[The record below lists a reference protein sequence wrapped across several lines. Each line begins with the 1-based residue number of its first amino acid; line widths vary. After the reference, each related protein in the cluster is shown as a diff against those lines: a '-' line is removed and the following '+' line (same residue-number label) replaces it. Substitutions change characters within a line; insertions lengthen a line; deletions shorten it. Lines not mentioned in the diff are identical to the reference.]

1 MICFN
6 NLGFLGRLG
15 NQMFQYA
22 ALKGIAAHYGYE
34 VIIPNHKQTIRE
46 KAGFDLKIEI
56 HDPFVMG
63 SLGRLGVVQGVLEV
77 NERMFTYDEELVEMC
92 PDNTS
97 LSGYF
102 QTEKY
107 FKHIKE
113 DVKKDFTFHKEIS
126 NPCKEMM
133 EDVGEAISL
142 HVRRTDYTT
151 NPNHTTL
158 DLSYYQEALNR
169 MPQGVPVIIF
179 SDDTEWCKKQDI
191 FSSDRF
197 MVSES
202 GNQHVD
208 LCLMT
213 LCKYHI
219 NANSSFSWWG
229 SWLADSERV
238 IAPKKWFGAGLAH
251 QDTTDIYAEG
261 WEVI

>member
-22 ALKGIAAHYGYE
+22 ALKGIAAHHGYE
-34 VIIPNHKQTIRE
+34 VIIPNHDHKVRDPS
-46 KAGFDLKIEI
+46 GFDLKIEI
-56 HDPFVMG
+56 HQPFLME
-63 SLGRLGVVQGVLEV
+63 SLERLGVVRGVLEV
-77 NERMFTYDEELVEMC
+77 HERMYTYDQELVDMC

-97 LSGYF
+97 LSGFF

-107 FKHIKE
+107 FKHVKE
-113 DVKKDFTFHKEIS
+113 GIKKDFTFHKEIID
-126 NPCKEMM
+126 PCKEMI
-133 EDVGEAISL
+133 EPFGDVISL

-151 NPNHTTL
+151 NPNHAAL
-158 DLSYYQEALNR
+158 DLSYYEEALKR
-169 MPQGVPVIIF
+169 MPKGLPVMIF
-179 SDDTEWCKKQDI
+179 SDDPSWCSKQEI
-191 FSSDRF
+191 FSDDRF
-197 MVSES
+197 LVSES

-213 LCKYHI
+213 MCKYHI

-229 SWLADSERV
+229 SWLADSKRV
-238 IAPKKWFGAGLAH
+238 TAPSKWFGPGLAN
-251 QDTTDIYAEG
+251 QDTKDIYAEG

>member
-1 MICFN
+1 MIGFN

-22 ALKGIAAHYGYE
+22 ATKGMAAHHGYE
-34 VIIPNHKQTIRE
+34 LVVPKHDHKV
-46 KAGFDLKIEI
+46 KDPYGFELKIDI
-56 HDPFVMG
+56 HTPFKME
-63 SLGRLGVVQGVLEV
+63 SLERFGILRGVLDV
-77 NERMFTYDEELVEMC
+77 NERMFTFDEELFDMI

-107 FKHIKE
+107 FKHIKD
-113 DVKKDFTFHKEIS
+113 DVKKDFTFYDEIL
-126 NPCKEMM
+126 NPCEEMM
-133 EDVGEAISL
+133 NSVGEAISL

-151 NPNHTTL
+151 NPNHASL
-158 DLSYYQEALNR
+158 DLSYYEEALKR
-169 MPQGVPVIIF
+169 MPKDLPVVIF
-179 SDDTEWCKKQDI
+179 SDDIKWCQEQEI
-191 FSSDRF
+191 FSGDRF

-202 GNQHVD
+202 GDQYVD

-229 SWLADSERV
+229 SWLANSKKV
-238 IAPKKWFGAGLAH
+238 TAPSKWFGPGLEH
-251 QDTTDIYAEG
+251 QDTKDIYAEG

>member
-22 ALKGIAAHYGYE
+22 ATKGMAAHHGYE
-34 VIIPNHKQTIRE
+34 LVIPKHDQKV
-46 KAGFDLKIEI
+46 KDPYGFELKIDI
-56 HDPFVMG
+56 HTPFKME
-63 SLGRLGVVQGVLEV
+63 SLDRIGVLRGVLEV
-77 NERMFTYDEELVEMC
+77 NERMFTFDEELFDMV

-97 LSGYF
+97 LAGYF

-107 FKHIKE
+107 FKHIKD
-113 DVKKDFTFHKEIS
+113 DVKKDFTFYDEIL

-133 EDVGEAISL
+133 EGVGDAISL
-142 HVRRTDYTT
+142 HVRRTDYTA
-151 NPNHTTL
+151 NPNHAAL
-158 DLSYYQEALNR
+158 DLSYYEEALKR
-169 MPQGVPVIIF
+169 MPKDLPVVIF
-179 SDDTEWCKKQDI
+179 SDDTTWCQEQEI
-191 FSSDRF
+191 FSGDRF

-202 GNQHVD
+202 GDQYVD

-229 SWLADSERV
+229 SWLADSKKV
-238 IAPKKWFGAGLAH
+238 TAPSKWFGPGLEH
-251 QDTTDIYAEG
+251 QDTKDIYAEG

>member
-1 MICFN
+1 MIGFN

-22 ALKGIAAHYGYE
+22 ATKGMAAHHGYE
-34 VIIPNHKQTIRE
+34 LVVPKHDQKV
-46 KAGFDLKIEI
+46 KDPYGFELKIDI
-56 HDPFVMG
+56 HTPFKME
-63 SLGRLGVVQGVLEV
+63 SLERFGILRGVLDV
-77 NERMFTYDEELVEMC
+77 NERMFTFDEELFDMI

-107 FKHIKE
+107 FKHIKD
-113 DVKKDFTFHKEIS
+113 DVKKDFTFYDEIL
-126 NPCKEMM
+126 NPCEEMM
-133 EDVGEAISL
+133 NSVGEAISL

-151 NPNHTTL
+151 NPNHASL
-158 DLSYYQEALNR
+158 DLSYYEEALKR
-169 MPQGVPVIIF
+169 MPKDLPVVIF
-179 SDDTEWCKKQDI
+179 SDDIKWCQEQEI
-191 FSSDRF
+191 FSGDRF

-202 GNQHVD
+202 GDQYVD

-229 SWLADSERV
+229 SWLANSKKV
-238 IAPKKWFGAGLAH
+238 TAPSKWFGPGLEH
-251 QDTTDIYAEG
+251 QDTKDIYAEG

>member
-22 ALKGIAAHYGYE
+22 AIKGIAAHYGYE
-34 VIIPNHKQTIRE
+34 VIIPNHKQKVRE
-46 KAGFDLKIEI
+46 PSGFDLKIEI
-56 HDPFVMG
+56 HDPFLMN

-92 PDNTS
+92 PDNAS

-113 DVKKDFTFHKEIS
+113 EIKKDFTFHKEIL
-126 NPCKEMM
+126 NPCQEMIG
-133 EDVGEAISL
+133 DVGEAISL

-151 NPNHTTL
+151 NPNHTSL
-158 DLSYYQEALNR
+158 DSSYYQEALNR
-169 MPQGVPVIIF
+169 MPQGVPVILF

-202 GNQHVD
+202 SNHHVD

-238 IAPKKWFGAGLAH
+238 IAPSKWFGPGLSH
-251 QDTTDIYAEG
+251 QDTRDIYAEG

>member
-6 NLGFLGRLG
+6 NLGLLGRLG

-22 ALKGIAAHYGYE
+22 ATKGIAARHGYE
-34 VIIPNHKQTIRE
+34 VIIPNHNRKIRDPF
-46 KAGFDLKIEI
+46 GFDLKIEI
-56 HDPFVMG
+56 HEPFLMG
-63 SLGRLGVVQGVLEV
+63 SLNRLGVIQGVLEV

-97 LSGYF
+97 ISGYF

-107 FKHIKE
+107 FKHIK
-113 DVKKDFTFHKEIS
+113 DDIRKDFTFHKEIID
-126 NPCKEMM
+126 PCKEMID
-133 EDVGEAISL
+133 DVGESISL
-142 HVRRTDYTT
+142 HVRRTDYNT
-151 NPNHTTL
+151 NPNHADL

-169 MPQGVPVIIF
+169 MPKDIPVILF
-179 SDDTEWCKKQDI
+179 SDDTNWCKEQDI

-202 GNQHVD
+202 DNHHVD

-213 LCKYHI
+213 MCKYHI

-229 SWLADSERV
+229 AWLADSKRV
-238 IAPKKWFGAGLAH
+238 IAPSKWFGAGLAH
-251 QDTTDIYAEG
+251 QNTADIYAEG
-261 WEVI
+261 WEVL

>member
-6 NLGFLGRLG
+6 NLGFLGSLG

-77 NERMFTYDEELVEMC
+77 NERMFAYDEELVEMC

-107 FKHIKE
+107 FKHIK
-113 DVKKDFTFHKEIS
+113 DDIKKDFTFHKEIL

-151 NPNHTTL
+151 NPNHAAL
-158 DLSYYQEALNR
+158 DLSYYQKALNL

-179 SDDTEWCKKQDI
+179 SDDVEWCKKQEI
-191 FSSDRF
+191 FESDRF

-213 LCKYHI
+213 MCKYHI

-229 SWLADSERV
+229 SWLADSNRV
-238 IAPKKWFGAGLAH
+238 VAPKKWFGPGLAH
-251 QDTTDIYAEG
+251 QDTKYVYAEG

>member
-1 MICFN
+1 M
-6 NLGFLGRLG
+6 
-15 NQMFQYA
+15 Q
-22 ALKGIAAHYGYE
+22 
-34 VIIPNHKQTIRE
+34 
-46 KAGFDLKIEI
+46 IEI
-56 HDPFVMG
+56 HDPFLMG

-107 FKHIKE
+107 FKHIK
-113 DVKKDFTFHKEIS
+113 DDIKKDFTFHKEII

-151 NPNHTTL
+151 NPNHAAL
-158 DLSYYQEALNR
+158 DLSYYQEALNMNATGCSCNSSSLMMLNGAR
-169 MPQGVPVIIF
+169 SRRSF
-179 SDDTEWCKKQDI
+179 L
-191 FSSDRF
+191 SDRF

-238 IAPKKWFGAGLAH
+238 VAPSKWFGPGLAH
-251 QDTTDIYAEG
+251 QDTKDIYAEG

>member
-22 ALKGIAAHYGYE
+22 AVKGIASYHGYE
-34 VIIPNHKQTIRE
+34 AIIPNHDQKIRDPF
-46 KAGFDLKIEI
+46 GFDLKIEI
-56 HDPFVMG
+56 HEPFLMS
-63 SLGRLGVVQGVLEV
+63 SLGRLGVVQGVREV
-77 NERMFTYDEELVEMC
+77 KERMFTYDKELVETC

-97 LSGYF
+97 LSGFF

-107 FKHIKE
+107 FKHVKE
-113 DVKKDFTFHKEIS
+113 DIKKDFTFHKEIL

-142 HVRRTDYTT
+142 HVRRTDYTA
-151 NPNHTTL
+151 NPNHAAL
-158 DLSYYQEALNR
+158 DLSYYQKALNM
-169 MPQGVPVIIF
+169 MPQGVPVILF
-179 SDDTEWCKKQDI
+179 SDDTDWCKKQDI

-238 IAPKKWFGAGLAH
+238 IAPKKWFGPGLAH

>member
-34 VIIPNHKQTIRE
+34 VIIPNHKQKLRE
-46 KAGFDLKIEI
+46 KAGFDLQIEI
-56 HDPFVMG
+56 HDPFLMG

-107 FKHIKE
+107 FKHIK
-113 DVKKDFTFHKEIS
+113 DDIKKDFTFHKEII

-151 NPNHTTL
+151 NPNHAAL
-158 DLSYYQEALNR
+158 DLSYYQKALNM

-179 SDDTEWCKKQDI
+179 SDDVEWCKKQEI
-191 FSSDRF
+191 FESDRF

-213 LCKYHI
+213 MCKYHI

-229 SWLADSERV
+229 SWLADSDRV
-238 IAPKKWFGAGLAH
+238 VAPKKWFGPGLAH
-251 QDTTDIYAEG
+251 QDTKDIYAEG

>member
-1 MICFN
+1 MIGFN

-22 ALKGIAAHYGYE
+22 AVKGIAAHHGYE
-34 VIIPNHKQTIRE
+34 VIIPKHDQKMRDPF
-46 KAGFDLKIEI
+46 GFDLKIEI
-56 HDPFVMG
+56 HEPFLMS
-63 SLGRLGVVQGVLEV
+63 SLGRLGIVQGVNEV
-77 NERMFTYDEELVEMC
+77 KERMFTYDEELVETC

-97 LSGYF
+97 LSGFF

-107 FKHIKE
+107 FKHVKE
-113 DVKKDFTFHKEIS
+113 DLKKDFTFHKEIL

-151 NPNHTTL
+151 NPNHAAL

-191 FSSDRF
+191 FDGDRF

-202 GNQHVD
+202 DNQHVD

-238 IAPKKWFGAGLAH
+238 VAPKKWFGSGLAH
-251 QDTTDIYAEG
+251 NDTKDIYAEN

>member
-77 NERMFTYDEELVEMC
+77 NERMFAYDEELVEMC

-107 FKHIKE
+107 FKHIK
-113 DVKKDFTFHKEIS
+113 DDIKKDFTFHKEIL

-151 NPNHTTL
+151 NPNHAAL
-158 DLSYYQEALNR
+158 DLSYYQKALNL

-179 SDDTEWCKKQDI
+179 SDDVEWCKKQEI
-191 FSSDRF
+191 FESDRF

-213 LCKYHI
+213 MCKYHI

-229 SWLADSERV
+229 SWLADSNRV
-238 IAPKKWFGAGLAH
+238 VAPKKWFGPGLAH
-251 QDTTDIYAEG
+251 QDTKDVYAEG